1 MYEIYKLHMYLA
13 KTCTVPTLYSVNII
27 LNLERP
33 INVRRY
39 FDSRK
44 YEKLTKKLS
53 MHVKIL
59 QIKMNLFKLCSPQI
73 RFCLF
78 TLRPIAS
85 KQLNS
90 LTTLVALS

>member
-44 YEKLTKKLS
+44 YEKLTKKVI
-53 MHVKIL
+53 HACKNITEKNDFV
-59 QIKMNLFKLCSPQI
+59 
-73 RFCLF
+73 
-78 TLRPIAS
+78 
-85 KQLNS
+85 
-90 LTTLVALS
+90 